1 MYGQNVQIDTH
12 FIYGQIQAKFNDQPV
27 ILQQIR
33 SGAVVNLI
41 NHQIVNVFPTV
52 INQPKVTWCEDIF
65 SRCEALE
72 FQKCVSCMN
81 FVCGCGL
88 CLGTCCCYGKSRPD
102 CAEVC
107 SSGFLMFISSF
118 VGYCEVIGHCR
129 LQNVQV
135 TLLSESLNIYIYLIN
150 YRLFSTP
157 LMIALFQSV
166 LLSKCL
172 DNTVL
177 NKTSKFTLIHLE
189 NKNECKGNAFHV
201 SFLIYTKDNKRLLF
215 QKQIVTKQ
223 SRIALTCKDFLGNKS
238 QCDMNDFELVR
249 ADILVHNQDESM
261 KQIKIVDS
269 TAQTEQKKEA
279 KTETKKETSKKD
291 KEVPKQNEQKQQQKK
306 KEKKGGF
313 FKSLFKLIIVGG
325 IAFGAYT
332 GYKQGLHLKVI
343 RMVKQHISKMDNS
356 YV

>member
-1 MYGQNVQIDTH
+1 
-12 FIYGQIQAKFNDQPV
+12 
-27 ILQQIR
+27 
-33 SGAVVNLI
+33 
-41 NHQIVNVFPTV
+41 
-52 INQPKVTWCEDIF
+52 
-65 SRCEALE
+65 
-72 FQKCVSCMN
+72 
-81 FVCGCGL
+81 
-88 CLGTCCCYGKSRPD
+88 
-102 CAEVC
+102 
-107 SSGFLMFISSF
+107 
-118 VGYCEVIGHCR
+118 
-129 LQNVQV
+129 
-135 TLLSESLNIYIYLIN
+135 
-150 YRLFSTP
+150 
-157 LMIALFQSV
+157 MIALFQSA

-201 SFLIYTKDNKRLLF
+201 SFLLYTKDNKRLLF

-279 KTETKKETSKKD
+279 KTETKKETAKKD
-291 KEVPKQNEQKQQQKK
+291 KEVPKQNEQKDKLKQQKESK
-306 KEKKGGF
+306 QKQQKEKKGF

-332 GYKQGLHLKVI
+332 GYKQELHLKVI